1 MSDGFAKFDLSHR
14 TALVTGGSTGLG
26 YHMARGLLKSGAHV
40 IIAARREALL
50 KEAADKLADE
60 APQGTVDIATVDLQD
75 RSSIAELGHS
85 VIDKFGGVD
94 IFVGNAGADLFE
106 PVDTITDE
114 RMDQIFQINVMANVA
129 LTRVFL
135 PHMRQQKW
143 GRFIY
148 SSSTTSVRGSAQEG
162 MSLYTAAKSAL
173 NAFART
179 AAAETGHDNITV
191 NTIVLGMY
199 WTDMLRE
206 HLKMVQGAAGFE
218 VVQGFELSFAGMT
231 AAGRLGDCAEIEGA
245 VQLLASDAGSYI
257 TGTNFA
263 VDGGMSSMLRPNEPK
278 AERLLY
284 S

>member
-1 MSDGFAKFDLSHR
+1 MSTGFELFDLTGR

-26 YHMARGLLKSGAHV
+26 YHMARGLLKSGATV
-40 IIAARREALL
+40 VIAARRESLL
-50 KEAADKLADE
+50 KEAADKLAEE
-60 APQGTVDIATVDLQD
+60 APQGHVDIATVDLAD
-75 RSSIAELGHS
+75 RSSISDLAAATIE
-85 VIDKFGGVD
+85 KFGGVD

-106 PVDTITDE
+106 PVDAITDE

-129 LTRVFL
+129 LSRAFL
-135 PHMRQQKW
+135 PHMRRQKW
-143 GRFIY
+143 GRLIY
-148 SSSTTSVRGSAQEG
+148 SSSATSVRGSAQEG
-162 MSLYTAAKSAL
+162 MSLYTAAKSAM

-206 HLKMVQGAAGFE
+206 HLKLVEGAAGRE
-218 VVQGFELSFAGMT
+218 AVQGFELSFAGMT
-231 AAGRLGDCAEIEGA
+231 AAGRLGDCVEIEGA
-245 VQLLASDAGSYI
+245 VQLLASEAGSYI

>member
-1 MSDGFAKFDLSHR
+1 MSAGFELFDLTGR

-26 YHMARGLLKSGAHV
+26 YHMARGLLKSGATV
-40 IIAARREALL
+40 VIAARRESLL
-50 KEAADKLADE
+50 KEAADKLAEE
-60 APQGTVDIATVDLQD
+60 APQGNVDIATIDLQD
-75 RSSIAELGHS
+75 RSSISDLAAAT
-85 VIDKFGGVD
+85 IDKFGGVD

-106 PVDTITDE
+106 PVDAITDE

-129 LTRVFL
+129 LTRAFL
-135 PHMRQQKW
+135 PRMRQQKW
-143 GRFIY
+143 GRLIY

-162 MSLYTAAKSAL
+162 MSLYTAAKSAM

-206 HLKMVQGAAGFE
+206 HLKLVEGAAGRE
-218 VVQGFELSFAGMT
+218 AVQGFELSFAGMT
-231 AAGRLGDCAEIEGA
+231 AAGRLGDCIEIEGA

-263 VDGGMSSMLRPNEPK
+263 VDGGMSSMLRPNAPK

>member
-1 MSDGFAKFDLSHR
+1 MSNGFASFDLTDR
-14 TALVTGGSTGLG
+14 TAVVTGGSTGLG
-26 YHMARGLLKSGAHV
+26 YSMAAGLLKSGATV
-40 IIAARREALL
+40 VIAARREALL
-50 KEAADKLADE
+50 KEAADKLAE
-60 APQGTVDIATVDLQD
+60 AAPQGTVEIATVDLLD
-75 RSSIAELGHS
+75 RASIAAFSASTIER
-85 VIDKFGGVD
+85 FGGVD

-129 LTRVFL
+129 LTRAFL

-143 GRFIY
+143 GRLIY

-206 HLKMVQGAAGFE
+206 HLKLVEGAAGRE
-218 VVQGFELSFAGMT
+218 AVQGFELSFAGMT

-245 VQLLASDAGSYI
+245 IQLLASDAGSYI

-263 VDGGMSSMLRPNEPK
+263 VDGGMSGMLRPNEPK